1 MARQARKTDLKWTD
15 DATSFFLF
23 FSFCLNFPS
32 IYLIS
37 FLCFILW

>member
-23 FSFCLNFPS
+23 S
-32 IYLIS
+32 S
-37 FLCFILW
+37 FLFVLTSRQFI